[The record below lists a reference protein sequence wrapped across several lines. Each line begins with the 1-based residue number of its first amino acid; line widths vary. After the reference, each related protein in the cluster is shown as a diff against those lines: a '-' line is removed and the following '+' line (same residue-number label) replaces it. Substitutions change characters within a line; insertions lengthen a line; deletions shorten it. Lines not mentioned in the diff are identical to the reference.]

1 MAKKAALGKGLEAL
15 LGNELG
21 DLKQGVRYVSD
32 TPYGMEQVQTAEKEA
47 GNVETPGQMISEI
60 PVSQIEP
67 NPFQPRKEFDEEALS
82 ELASSIKT
90 LGLIQP
96 ITVRRINPTKFQIIS
111 GERRYRA
118 CRMAGVEKIPA
129 YIRETDD
136 VGMLEMA
143 IVENLQRENLDPIE
157 IALSFRRLIE
167 ECRLT
172 QEEMAERVGKK
183 RASVTNYLRLLKLSA
198 SAQYAL
204 KTGKISVGHA
214 KVLLGI
220 EDEAMQD
227 RLCEET
233 IASDL
238 SVRQLEQKVRKTG
251 SEEKKKQKEI
261 TELPEPYMRVLER
274 IGKFFDNRISLKRN
288 DSGKGMMTIHF
299 ESDEE
304 VERFL
309 KVLEDNDI

>member
-118 CRMAGVEKIPA
+118 CRIAGVEKIPA

-299 ESDEE
+299 ESDKE
-304 VERFL
+304 VEKFL

>member
-1 MAKKAALGKGLEAL
+1 MAKKPALGKGLGAL
-15 LGNELG
+15 LGNEFDG
-21 DLKQGVRYVSD
+21 IGQEVRYVS
-32 TPYGMEQVQTAEKEA
+32 EKPHFNEGGNSSDKTETKA
-47 GNVETPGQMISEI
+47 GSSLISEI

-82 ELASSIKT
+82 ELADSIRT

-96 ITVRRINPTKFQIIS
+96 ITVRRITPTKYQIIS

-118 CRMAGVEKIPA
+118 CRMAGIASIPA

-198 SAQYAL
+198 SAQHAL
-204 KTGKISVGHA
+204 KIGKISVGHA

-220 EDEAMQD
+220 EDENLQD
-227 RLCEET
+227 KLCEET
-233 IASDL
+233 VTSDL
-238 SVRQLEQKVRKTG
+238 SVRQLENKVRKLQQERTDG
-251 SEEKKKQKEI
+251 RKSSSAP
-261 TELPEPYMRVLER
+261 ELPEPYMRILDR

-288 DSGKGMMTIHF
+288 ENGKGMMTVHF
-299 ESDEE
+299 ESDSE
-304 VERFL
+304 VEKFL
-309 KVLEDNDI
+309 KALEDKDI

>member
-299 ESDEE
+299 ESDKE
-304 VERFL
+304 VEKFL

>member
-299 ESDEE
+299 ESDKE

>member
-32 TPYGMEQVQTAEKEA
+32 TPYGMEQGQTAEKEA

-251 SEEKKKQKEI
+251 NEEKKKQKEI

-299 ESDEE
+299 ESDKE

>member
-47 GNVETPGQMISEI
+47 GNVETPGQMIREI

-251 SEEKKKQKEI
+251 NEEKKKQKEI

-288 DSGKGMMTIHF
+288 DSGQGMMTIHF
-299 ESDEE
+299 ESDKE

-309 KVLEDNDI
+309 KMLEDNDI

>member
-47 GNVETPGQMISEI
+47 GNVETPDQMISEI

-299 ESDEE
+299 ESDKE

>member
-15 LGNELG
+15 LGNELS

-47 GNVETPGQMISEI
+47 GNVETPDQMISEI

-96 ITVRRINPTKFQIIS
+96 ITVRRINSTKFQIIS

-299 ESDEE
+299 ESDKE
-304 VERFL
+304 VEKFL

>member
-220 EDEAMQD
+220 EDEAMQE

-299 ESDEE
+299 ESDKE
-304 VERFL
+304 VEKFL

>member
-261 TELPEPYMRVLER
+261 TELP
-274 IGKFFDNRISLKRN
+274 
-288 DSGKGMMTIHF
+288 
-299 ESDEE
+299 
-304 VERFL
+304 
-309 KVLEDNDI
+309 

>member
-251 SEEKKKQKEI
+251 NEEKKKQKEI

-299 ESDEE
+299 ESDKE

-309 KVLEDNDI
+309 KMLEDNDI

>member
-32 TPYGMEQVQTAEKEA
+32 TPYGMEQGQTAEKEA

-299 ESDEE
+299 ESDKE

>member
-1 MAKKAALGKGLEAL
+1 MAKKPALGKGLGAL
-15 LGNELG
+15 LGNEFDG
-21 DLKQGVRYVSD
+21 IGQEVRYVS
-32 TPYGMEQVQTAEKEA
+32 EKPHFNEGGNSSDKTETKA
-47 GNVETPGQMISEI
+47 GSSLISEI

-82 ELASSIKT
+82 ELADSIRT

-96 ITVRRINPTKFQIIS
+96 ITVRRITPTKYQIIS

-118 CRMAGVEKIPA
+118 CRMAGIASIPA

-198 SAQYAL
+198 SAQHAL
-204 KTGKISVGHA
+204 KIGKISVGHA

-220 EDEAMQD
+220 EDENLQD
-227 RLCEET
+227 KLCEET
-233 IASDL
+233 VTSDL
-238 SVRQLEQKVRKTG
+238 SVRQLENKVRKLQQERTDG
-251 SEEKKKQKEI
+251 RKSSSAP
-261 TELPEPYMRVLER
+261 ELPEPYMRILDR

-288 DSGKGMMTIHF
+288 ENGKGMMTVHF
-299 ESDEE
+299 ESDSE

-309 KVLEDNDI
+309 KALEDKDI

>member
-32 TPYGMEQVQTAEKEA
+32 MPYGMEQVQTAEKEA

-299 ESDEE
+299 ESDKE
-304 VERFL
+304 VEKFL

>member
-47 GNVETPGQMISEI
+47 GNVETPDQMISEI

-96 ITVRRINPTKFQIIS
+96 ITVRRINSTKFQIIS

-299 ESDEE
+299 ESDKE

>member
-118 CRMAGVEKIPA
+118 CRMAGV
-129 YIRETDD
+129 
-136 VGMLEMA
+136 MA

-299 ESDEE
+299 ESDKE
-304 VERFL
+304 VEKFL

>member
-274 IGKFFDNRISLKRN
+274 IGKFFDNRICLKRN

-299 ESDEE
+299 ESDKE
-304 VERFL
+304 VEKFL

>member
-1 MAKKAALGKGLEAL
+1 MAKKPALGKGLGAL
-15 LGNELG
+15 LGNEFDG
-21 DLKQGVRYVSD
+21 IGQEVRYVSEKPHYNESGNSSD
-32 TPYGMEQVQTAEKEA
+32 KTETKAESSL
-47 GNVETPGQMISEI
+47 ISEI

-82 ELASSIKT
+82 ELADSIRT

-96 ITVRRINPTKFQIIS
+96 ITVRRITPTKYQIIS

-118 CRMAGVEKIPA
+118 CRMAGIASIPA

-198 SAQYAL
+198 SAQHAL
-204 KTGKISVGHA
+204 KIGTISVGHA

-220 EDEAMQD
+220 EDENLQD
-227 RLCEET
+227 KLCEET
-233 IASDL
+233 VTSDL
-238 SVRQLEQKVRKTG
+238 SVRQLENKVRKLQQERTDG
-251 SEEKKKQKEI
+251 RKSSSAP
-261 TELPEPYMRVLER
+261 ELPEPYMRILDR

-288 DSGKGMMTIHF
+288 ENGKGMMTVHF
-299 ESDEE
+299 ESDSE

-309 KVLEDNDI
+309 KALEDKDI

>member
-32 TPYGMEQVQTAEKEA
+32 MPYGMEQVQTAEKEA

-299 ESDEE
+299 ESDKE

>member
-118 CRMAGVEKIPA
+118 CRMAGVEKS
-129 YIRETDD
+129 RHT
-136 VGMLEMA
+136 
-143 IVENLQRENLDPIE
+143 
-157 IALSFRRLIE
+157 
-167 ECRLT
+167 
-172 QEEMAERVGKK
+172 
-183 RASVTNYLRLLKLSA
+183 SA
-198 SAQYAL
+198 
-204 KTGKISVGHA
+204 KPT
-214 KVLLGI
+214 
-220 EDEAMQD
+220 M
-227 RLCEET
+227 
-233 IASDL
+233 
-238 SVRQLEQKVRKTG
+238 
-251 SEEKKKQKEI
+251 
-261 TELPEPYMRVLER
+261 
-274 IGKFFDNRISLKRN
+274 
-288 DSGKGMMTIHF
+288 
-299 ESDEE
+299 
-304 VERFL
+304 
-309 KVLEDNDI
+309 

>member
-1 MAKKAALGKGLEAL
+1 MAKKPALGKGLGAL
-15 LGNELG
+15 LGNEFDG
-21 DLKQGVRYVSD
+21 IGQEVRYVS
-32 TPYGMEQVQTAEKEA
+32 EKPHFNEGGNSSDKTETKA
-47 GNVETPGQMISEI
+47 GSSLISEI

-82 ELASSIKT
+82 ELADSIRT

-96 ITVRRINPTKFQIIS
+96 ITVRRITPTKYQIIS

-118 CRMAGVEKIPA
+118 CRMAGIASIPA

-198 SAQYAL
+198 SAQHAL
-204 KTGKISVGHA
+204 KIGKISVGHA

-220 EDEAMQD
+220 EDENLQD
-227 RLCEET
+227 KLCEET
-233 IASDL
+233 VTSDL
-238 SVRQLEQKVRKTG
+238 SVRQLENKVRKLQQERTDG
-251 SEEKKKQKEI
+251 RKSSSSP
-261 TELPEPYMRVLER
+261 ELPEPYMRILDR

-288 DSGKGMMTIHF
+288 ENGKGMMTVHF
-299 ESDEE
+299 ESDSE

-309 KVLEDNDI
+309 KTLEDKDI

>member
-251 SEEKKKQKEI
+251 NEEKKKQKEI

-299 ESDEE
+299 ESDKE

>member
-183 RASVTNYLRLLKLSA
+183 RASVTNYLRVLNRSA
-198 SAQYAL
+198 AAPYAL

-299 ESDEE
+299 ESDKE
-304 VERFL
+304 VEKFL

>member
-1 MAKKAALGKGLEAL
+1 MAKRSALGKGLEAL

-299 ESDEE
+299 ESDKE

>member
-1 MAKKAALGKGLEAL
+1 MAKKPALGKGLGAL
-15 LGNELG
+15 LGNEFDG
-21 DLKQGVRYVSD
+21 IGQEVRYVS
-32 TPYGMEQVQTAEKEA
+32 EKPHFNEGGNSSDKTETKA
-47 GNVETPGQMISEI
+47 GSSLISEI

-82 ELASSIKT
+82 ELADSIRT

-96 ITVRRINPTKFQIIS
+96 ITVRRITPTKYQIIS

-118 CRMAGVEKIPA
+118 CRMAGIASIPA

-198 SAQYAL
+198 SAQHAL
-204 KTGKISVGHA
+204 KIGKISVGHA

-220 EDEAMQD
+220 EDENLQD
-227 RLCEET
+227 KLCEET
-233 IASDL
+233 VTSDL
-238 SVRQLEQKVRKTG
+238 SVRQLENKVRKLQQERTDG
-251 SEEKKKQKEI
+251 RKSSSAP
-261 TELPEPYMRVLER
+261 ELPEPYMRILDR

-288 DSGKGMMTIHF
+288 ENGKGMMTVHF
-299 ESDEE
+299 ESDSE

-309 KVLEDNDI
+309 KTLEDKDI

>member
-32 TPYGMEQVQTAEKEA
+32 TPYGMEQGQTAEKEA
-47 GNVETPGQMISEI
+47 GDGETPGQMISEI

-96 ITVRRINPTKFQIIS
+96 ITVRRINSTKFQIIS

-299 ESDEE
+299 ESDKE

>member
-220 EDEAMQD
+220 EDVAMQD

-299 ESDEE
+299 ESDKE
-304 VERFL
+304 VEKFL

>member
-299 ESDEE
+299 ESDKE

-309 KVLEDNDI
+309 EVLEDNDI